1 MTYPITELRSIRY
14 CPLCG
19 ESVPDFDYQESQ
31 QDWKIKHCLVS
42 MIVEVVLP
50 DDDYQSS
57 DDEPCQ
63 GSLFELYISLNFI
76 VTFERSQYEIIY
88 CTRW

>member
-1 MTYPITELRSIRY
+1 MTYPTTELRSIRY

-31 QDWKIKHCLVS
+31 QDWKIRHSLVS
-42 MIVEVVLP
+42 MIVEVVVS

-57 DDEPCQ
+57 DNEPFQ
-63 GSLFELYISLNFI
+63 GSLFELYISLNTLMRKE
-76 VTFERSQYEIIY
+76 VDYYEEEVL
-88 CTRW
+88 